1 MQKKEVAA
9 LLAMNKANFPNFYKD
24 MGELE
29 TKGLLDSWYLQF
41 RDYDKNIIQAAF
53 MEALKV
59 CKFPVTIADI
69 FERLGKIG
77 ALQQE
82 TIETLWQQFLQA
94 AENVYLLSY
103 GFGYTAP
110 GRTKGKT
117 QGQENRE
124 KAERIFAALEP
135 EIQQYVGTLGRLVDF
150 GKMDKDKLEQ
160 IIQPAF
166 RRSIDKMRERNGLKA
181 MLNQETRDLLLP
193 DATENNFLPEGCSNG

>member
-1 MQKKEVAA
+1 
-9 LLAMNKANFPNFYKD
+9 MNKANFPNFYKD

-41 RDYDKNIIQAAF
+41 QNYDKNIIQAAF

-59 CKFPVTIADI
+59 CRFPVTIADI

-77 ALQQE
+77 ALHQVPVDS
-82 TIETLWQQFLQA
+82 LWQQFLHA
-94 AENVYLLSY
+94 AEDAYLLSY

-110 GRTKGKT
+110 GRTEGKT

-135 EIQQYVGTLGRLVDF
+135 EIQQYVGTLERLVDF

-166 RRSIDKMRERNGLKA
+166 RRSIDSMRERHGLEK
-181 MLNQETRDLLLP
+181 MLNQETKELLLS
-193 DATENNFLPEGCSNG
+193 DAVVDKPLLEDCSNER